1 MNCTKEYKE
10 HIEYTFH
17 AFCKIVIHHAAITA
31 ARTAG
36 RKQKHEISLE
46 YLAEEKH
53 YPFATEDEY
62 FKAPEQYEEY
72 PVSFCGD
79 TVIFYNGLLA
89 KALSRLPRQ
98 EQEMIYLSF
107 FQRVPQHEIGRRYQC
122 SRSAA
127 GYHIRKSL
135 RQLQTEMGKRRM
147 RNRKLLPYE
156 TIVQA
161 TSGEPEAVHAVLS
174 HYAGYI
180 RYRARSFGNSNSDIE
195 DYIQTKLIE
204 SLFKFRF
211 L

>member
-72 PVSFCGD
+72 PENDDCLCSE
-79 TVIFYNGLLA
+79 
-89 KALSRLPRQ
+89 PRRTIPKSYGCKT
-98 EQEMIYLSF
+98 E
-107 FQRVPQHEIGRRYQC
+107 
-122 SRSAA
+122 SRSEK
-127 GYHIRKSL
+127 G
-135 RQLQTEMGKRRM
+135 TCG
-147 RNRKLLPYE
+147 E
-156 TIVQA
+156 TA
-161 TSGEPEAVHAVLS
+161 TTDASGTAHRGP
-174 HYAGYI
+174 
-180 RYRARSFGNSNSDIE
+180 
-195 DYIQTKLIE
+195 
-204 SLFKFRF
+204 
-211 L
+211 

>member
-17 AFCKIVIHHAAITA
+17 AFCKIVIHHAAITT

-135 RQLQTEMGKRRM
+135 RQLQTEMG
-147 RNRKLLPYE
+147 
-156 TIVQA
+156 
-161 TSGEPEAVHAVLS
+161 EAAH
-174 HYAGYI
+174 
-180 RYRARSFGNSNSDIE
+180 E
-195 DYIQTKLIE
+195 E
-204 SLFKFRF
+204 
-211 L
+211 

>member
-89 KALSRLPRQ
+89 NLAIVL
-98 EQEMIYLSF
+98 
-107 FQRVPQHEIGRRYQC
+107 
-122 SRSAA
+122 
-127 GYHIRKSL
+127 
-135 RQLQTEMGKRRM
+135 
-147 RNRKLLPYE
+147 
-156 TIVQA
+156 TICQA
-161 TSGEPEAVHAVLS
+161 FS
-174 HYAGYI
+174 
-180 RYRARSFGNSNSDIE
+180 
-195 DYIQTKLIE
+195 
-204 SLFKFRF
+204 
-211 L
+211 